1 VTVEL
6 DGSIRI
12 AWNAEGHDTIRV
24 YASRRTAEEL
34 ASFARSVADHALVNR
49 TVRELRVALREEFDG
64 TFDIDSRRERAGQTP
79 FVMIALH
86 PPRGIPNPED

>member
-24 YASRRTAEEL
+24 YAPRRTAEEL
-34 ASFARSVADHALVNR
+34 ASFAQSVADHALVNR

-64 TFDIDSRRERAGQTP
+64 TFDIDSRRERAGRTP
-79 FVMIALH
+79 FVMVAMH